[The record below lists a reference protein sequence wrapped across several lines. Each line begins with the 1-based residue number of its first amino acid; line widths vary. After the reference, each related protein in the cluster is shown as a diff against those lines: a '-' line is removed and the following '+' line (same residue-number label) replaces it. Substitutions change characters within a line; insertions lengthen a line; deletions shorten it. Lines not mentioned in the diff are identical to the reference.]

1 VFLHTVSKI
10 NKRKITIAMNQV
22 EGEQL
27 RMEIQHIFDSGANE
41 IRIFEMIK
49 SFLESRSGVN
59 ELSAQDFISRAAP
72 QIHYDLSLK
81 AMQLM
86 TDKKELTVE
95 EFRELPEVK
104 KLWSAMDVIKE
115 HYL

>member
-1 VFLHTVSKI
+1 
-10 NKRKITIAMNQV
+10 MNEV

-59 ELSAQDFISRAAP
+59 EISTQDFISRAAP
-72 QIHYDLSLK
+72 
-81 AMQLM
+81 
-86 TDKKELTVE
+86 
-95 EFRELPEVK
+95 
-104 KLWSAMDVIKE
+104 
-115 HYL
+115 

>member
-49 SFLESRSGVN
+49 SFYKNESN
-59 ELSAQDFISRAAP
+59 I
-72 QIHYDLSLK
+72 
-81 AMQLM
+81 
-86 TDKKELTVE
+86 
-95 EFRELPEVK
+95 
-104 KLWSAMDVIKE
+104 
-115 HYL
+115 

>member
-1 VFLHTVSKI
+1 MFLHTVSKI

-49 SFLESRSGVN
+49 SFL
-59 ELSAQDFISRAAP
+59 
-72 QIHYDLSLK
+72 
-81 AMQLM
+81 
-86 TDKKELTVE
+86 
-95 EFRELPEVK
+95 
-104 KLWSAMDVIKE
+104 
-115 HYL
+115 

>member
-22 EGEQL
+22 EGKQL

-49 SFLESRSGVN
+49 SFYKNESN
-59 ELSAQDFISRAAP
+59 I
-72 QIHYDLSLK
+72 
-81 AMQLM
+81 
-86 TDKKELTVE
+86 
-95 EFRELPEVK
+95 
-104 KLWSAMDVIKE
+104 
-115 HYL
+115 

>member
-27 RMEIQHIFDSGANE
+27 RMEIQHIFDSEANE

-49 SFLESRSGVN
+49 SFYKNESN
-59 ELSAQDFISRAAP
+59 I
-72 QIHYDLSLK
+72 
-81 AMQLM
+81 
-86 TDKKELTVE
+86 
-95 EFRELPEVK
+95 
-104 KLWSAMDVIKE
+104 
-115 HYL
+115 